1 MRAPRADIAID
12 QIPARRKLRDYTT
25 MQTSMAFWYAIW
37 ILVPMIPAI
46 VLFKVIPSD
55 ASATGPL
62 FGLRWKL
69 GGSFAGYVFILLASN
84 LWFISDIKKAILE
97 KQSAELAR
105 VQQDLGEPWTIVG
118 HIKKSD
124 SSVKV
129 TDALFTTQPPD
140 LTPRNDFSFSFPIL
154 LPRVKKGDANVVL
167 TIDCPPYQQVVIPIP
182 NEGETPEP
190 TAGAGPY
197 RVVRKADGHVIN
209 IDPMIVLEPAST
221 YKP

>member
-1 MRAPRADIAID
+1 M
-12 QIPARRKLRDYTT
+12 QI
-25 MQTSMAFWYAIW
+25 SMAVWYAIW
-37 ILVPMIPAI
+37 ILVPMVPAI

-55 ASATGPL
+55 ASANGPL

-69 GGSFAGYVFILLASN
+69 GGSFAGYVFVLLASN
-84 LWFISDIKKAILE
+84 LFFISDIKKAILD

-105 VQQDLGEPWTIVG
+105 AQQDLGEPWTIVG

-124 SSVKV
+124 SLLKV

-154 LPRVKKGDANVVL
+154 LPPRKPGASNVVL
-167 TIDCPPYQQVVIPIP
+167 TIDCPPYQQVIIPIP
-182 NEGETPEP
+182 NEDDAAPETPGV
-190 TAGAGPY
+190 AGAY
-197 RVVRKADGHVIN
+197 RAVRKPKDHVIN
-209 IDPMIVLEPAST
+209 IDPMIVLEPATT